1 MTDPLPSSRLTC
13 HATLGLIAATL
24 TIAIPAHAAE
34 RRGGG
39 KLLLTNGVSS
49 IDGAA
54 GGGLASWAVITG
66 NETEDG
72 IGGTA
77 HVTYITLPDFTVR
90 SAGAAIGISDRI
102 ELSFA
107 DQRFGTG
114 KVGAALGL
122 GRGFTFGQQIWG
134 AKLRLAGDAVWD
146 QDSALPQVAVGVQYK
161 KARRGAVLQA
171 VGAARSKDVDFYLA
185 ATKLYLAQGL
195 LLNGTIRLTRANQL
209 GLLGFGGPRHD
220 GRSAQFEGS
229 IGKMLSRRLVIGAEY
244 RTKPNNLA
252 FAQEDDAHDAF
263 LAWAVQRNV
272 SLTVSYVDLGDIA
285 TRRNQRGLFVS
296 LQGGF

>member
-1 MTDPLPSSRLTC
+1 MTCPRIPSRLSVLLASC
-13 HATLGLIAATL
+13 VLVSVA
-24 TIAIPAHAAE
+24 PAQAAE

-39 KLLLTNGVSS
+39 KLLLTDGVSS

-54 GGGLASWAVITG
+54 GGGLASWAVIAG

-77 HVTYITLPDFTVR
+77 HATYIALPDFTVR

-114 KVGAALGL
+114 AAGAALGL

-134 AKLRLAGDAVWD
+134 AKLKLTGDAVWA
-146 QDSALPQVAVGVQYK
+146 QDTILPQIAAGVQYK
-161 KARRGAVLQA
+161 QARRAPVLNA
-171 VGAARSKDVDFYLA
+171 VGAARTKDVDLYLA

-195 LLNGTIRLTRANQL
+195 LLNATVRLTRANQL
-209 GLLGFGGPRHD
+209 GLLGFGGPRQD

-229 IGKMLSRRLVIGAEY
+229 VGKLLSPRLVVGAEY
-244 RTKPNNLA
+244 RTKPDNLG
-252 FAQEDDAHDAF
+252 FAREDDAYDVF
-263 LAWAVQRNV
+263 LAWAAHRNV
-272 SLTVSYVDLGDIA
+272 SLTVAYTDLGEIA
-285 TRRNQRGLFVS
+285 TFRKQRGLFVS
-296 LQGGF
+296 LQGAF

>member
-1 MTDPLPSSRLTC
+1 MTN
-13 HATLGLIAATL
+13 HHILGLTAAVL
-24 TIAIPAHAAE
+24 TIATPAQAAE

-39 KLLLTNGVSS
+39 KLLLTDGVSS

-54 GGGLASWAVITG
+54 GGGLASWAVIAG

-77 HVTYITLPDFTVR
+77 HATYIALPDFTVR

-114 KVGAALGL
+114 DAGAALGL

-134 AKLRLAGDAVWD
+134 AKLKLAGDAVWA
-146 QDSALPQVAVGVQYK
+146 QDTILPQIAAGVQYK
-161 KARRGAVLQA
+161 QARRAPVLSA

-195 LLNGTIRLTRANQL
+195 LLNATVRLTRANQL
-209 GLLGFGGPRHD
+209 GLLGFGGPRQS

-229 IGKMLSRRLVIGAEY
+229 VGKLLSRRLVVGAEY
-244 RTKPNNLA
+244 RTKPDNLG
-252 FAQEDDAHDAF
+252 FAREDDAYDVF
-263 LAWAVQRNV
+263 VAWAAHRNV
-272 SLTVSYVDLGDIA
+272 SLTVAYTDLGEIA
-285 TRRNQRGLFVS
+285 TFRKQRGLFVS

>member
-1 MTDPLPSSRLTC
+1 MTGLLSLCRP
-13 HATLGLIAATL
+13 TLGLIAFAL
-24 TIAIPAHAAE
+24 TVVPAAQAAE

-39 KLLLTNGVSS
+39 KLLLTDGVSS

-54 GGGLASWAVITG
+54 GGGLAAWAVIAG

-77 HVTYITLPDFTVR
+77 HATYIALPDFTVR
-90 SAGAAIGISDRI
+90 SAGVAIGISDRV

-114 KVGAALGL
+114 DAGGALGL
-122 GRGFTFGQQIWG
+122 GRGFSFGQQVWG
-134 AKLRLAGDAVWD
+134 AKVRLAGDAVWA
-146 QDSALPQVAVGVQYK
+146 QDTILPQIAAGVQYRQ
-161 KARRGAVLQA
+161 ARRGAVLRA
-171 VGAARSKDVDFYLA
+171 VGATKTKDVDVYLA

-195 LLNGTIRLTRANQL
+195 LMNATVRLTRANQL
-209 GLLGFGGPRHD
+209 GLLGFGGPRRN

-229 IGKMLSRRLVIGAEY
+229 IGKLLSRRLLIGAEY
-244 RTKPNNLA
+244 RTKPDNLA
-252 FAQEDDAHDAF
+252 FAREDDAHDVF
-263 LAWAVQRNV
+263 VAWAVRRNV
-272 SLTVSYVDLGDIA
+272 SLTVAYADLGDIA
-285 TRRNQRGLFVS
+285 TFRKQRGLFVS